1 LAPVPTCPLTA
12 RMSQR
17 PLGFGIWG
25 TGMIAEFHAKA
36 LAEIAGVKLV
46 AAYNRSPAKG
56 RDFAAKHGITFA
68 ETPEALLAD
77 PAVDIVCLCTPSGD
91 HLAPALACAKA
102 GKHVVVEKPLEV
114 TLARCDELTAAC
126 AKAGV
131 TVAGILPRRFGAGA
145 VALKA
150 ALDAGRFGKLT
161 MAGALI
167 PWWRTQAYYDS
178 AAWRGTFAL
187 DGGGA
192 VMNQGIHTVDLLLWF
207 LGAPKKVS
215 ATAGLVAHAGIEVE
229 DIATGW
235 IEFANGCRAT
245 LASSTACWSATGFP
259 AEIRIHGTTGAAVL
273 RDDKLTAFEFEKALP
288 ADASVVASATE
299 GGGAGANDPKAIGHA
314 WHRANLEEAVA
325 AIRAGKQPAVNGAEG
340 RKAVELILAL
350 YQSAQAGGAPVEL
363 PLARDPDLKALGAK
377 R

>member
-1 LAPVPTCPLTA
+1 
-12 RMSQR
+12 MSQR

-36 LAEIAGVKLV
+36 LAEIAGAKLV

-56 RDFAAKHGITFA
+56 LDFAAKHGITFA
-68 ETPEALLAD
+68 ETPEALLAN
-77 PAVDIVCLCTPSGD
+77 PGVDIVCLCTPSGD
-91 HLAPALACAKA
+91 HLAPAIACAKA

-114 TLARCDELTAAC
+114 TLARCDELTASC

-145 VALKA
+145 VALKS
-150 ALDAGRFGKLT
+150 ALDAGRFGRLT

-207 LGAPKKVS
+207 LGEPKRVS

-273 RDDKLTAFEFEKALP
+273 RDDKLTAFEFEKSLP
-288 ADASVVASATE
+288 TDASVVASATE

-314 WHRANLEEAVA
+314 WHRANLEEAIA
-325 AIRAGKQPAVNGAEG
+325 AIRVGKQPAVNGAEG

-350 YQSAQAGGAPVEL
+350 YQSAQAGGSPVDL
-363 PLARDPDLKALGAK
+363 PLMCDPVLRKLGEK
-377 R
+377 K

>member
-1 LAPVPTCPLTA
+1 
-12 RMSQR
+12 MSQR

-56 RDFAAKHGITFA
+56 RDFATKHGIAFA
-68 ETPEALLAD
+68 ETPEALLAH
-77 PAVDIVCLCTPSGD
+77 PGVDIVCLCTPSGD

-126 AKAGV
+126 AQAGV

-150 ALDAGRFGKLT
+150 ALDAGRFGRLT

-192 VMNQGIHTVDLLLWF
+192 VMNQGIHTIDLLLWF
-207 LGAPKKVS
+207 LGAPKRVS
-215 ATAGLVAHAGIEVE
+215 ATAGLVAHDGIEVE
-229 DIATGW
+229 DIAAGW

-273 RDDKLTAFEFEKALP
+273 RDDKLTAFEFEKSLP
-288 ADASVVASATE
+288 ADASAVASATE

-325 AIRAGKQPAVNGAEG
+325 AIRAGRQPAVNGAEG

-350 YQSAQAGGAPVEL
+350 YQSAQAGGEPICL
-363 PLARDPDLKALGAK
+363 PLKQDPVLRPLGVK
-377 R
+377 N

>member
-1 LAPVPTCPLTA
+1 
-12 RMSQR
+12 MSQR

-36 LAEIAGVKLV
+36 LAEIDGAKLV
-46 AAYNRSPAKG
+46 AAFNRSPAKG
-56 RDFAAKHGITFA
+56 REFAARYGIVFA
-68 ETPEALLAD
+68 DSPEALIAN
-77 PAVDIVCLCTPSGD
+77 PEVDVVCLCTPSGD
-91 HLAPALACAKA
+91 HLAPALACALA

-114 TLARCDELTAAC
+114 TLARCDELTSAC

-131 TVAGILPRRFGAGA
+131 MVAGILPRRFGAGA
-145 VALKA
+145 VALKS

-192 VMNQGIHTVDLLLWF
+192 VMNQGIHTVDLLLWL
-207 LGAPKKVS
+207 LGAPKRVS
-215 ATAGLVAHAGIEVE
+215 ASAGLVAHAGIEVE
-229 DIATGW
+229 DVATGW

-259 AEIRIHGTTGAAVL
+259 AEIRIHGTLGSAVL
-273 RDDKLTAFEFEKALP
+273 RDDKLTAFEFEKPLP
-288 ADASVVASATE
+288 ADAMVLAPAAE

-314 WHRANLEEAVA
+314 WHRANLEEAVS
-325 AIRAGKQPAVNGAEG
+325 AIRAGRQPAVNGAEG

-350 YQSAQAGGAPVEL
+350 YQSAQSGGTPVDM
-363 PLARDPDLKALGAK
+363 PLGRDPALRKLGSK
-377 R
+377 K

>member
-1 LAPVPTCPLTA
+1 
-12 RMSQR
+12 
-17 PLGFGIWG
+17 
-25 TGMIAEFHAKA
+25 MIAEFHAKA
-36 LAEIAGVKLV
+36 LADIAGVKLV

-56 RDFAAKHGITFA
+56 RDFATKHGITFA
-68 ETPEALLAD
+68 ETPEALLANPD
-77 PAVDIVCLCTPSGD
+77 VDIVCLCTPSGD

-131 TVAGILPRRFGAGA
+131 TVAGILPRRFGSGA

-150 ALDAGRFGKLT
+150 ALEAGRFGKLT
-161 MAGALI
+161 LAGALI

-192 VMNQGIHTVDLLLWF
+192 VMNQGIHTIDLLLWF
-207 LGAPKKVS
+207 LGAPKRVS
-215 ATAGLVAHAGIEVE
+215 ATAGLV
-229 DIATGW
+229 
-235 IEFANGCRAT
+235 ANGCRAT

-273 RDDKLTAFEFEKALP
+273 RDDKLTAFEFEKPLP
-288 ADASVVASATE
+288 SDAAVLTPATE

-314 WHRANLEEAVA
+314 WHRSNLEEAIA
-325 AIRAGKQPAVNGAEG
+325 AISAGKQPAVNGAEG

-350 YQSAQAGGAPVEL
+350 YQSAQNGGTPVDL
-363 PLARDPDLKALGAK
+363 PLKQDPMLKKLGGK

>member
-1 LAPVPTCPLTA
+1 
-12 RMSQR
+12 
-17 PLGFGIWG
+17 
-25 TGMIAEFHAKA
+25 MIAEFHAKA

-56 RDFAAKHGITFA
+56 RDFAAKHGLVFA
-68 ETPEALLAD
+68 ETPEALLAN

-91 HLAPALACAKA
+91 HLAPALACAQA

-114 TLARCDELTAAC
+114 TLARCDALTVAC
-126 AKAGV
+126 DQAGV
-131 TVAGILPRRFGAGA
+131 TVAGILPRRFGQ
-145 VALKA
+145 
-150 ALDAGRFGKLT
+150 LT
-161 MAGALI
+161 LAGALI
-167 PWWRTQAYYDS
+167 PWWRSQAYYDS

-207 LGAPKKVS
+207 LGPPKRVS
-215 ATAGLVAHAGIEVE
+215 ATAGLVAHKGIEVE
-229 DIATGW
+229 DIAAGW

-259 AEIRIHGTTGAAVL
+259 AEIRIHGTTGAAIL
-273 RDDKLTAFEFEKALP
+273 RDDKLTAFEFEKPLP
-288 ADASVVASATE
+288 SDDAVLAPATE

-314 WHRANLEEAVA
+314 WHRANLEEAIA

-350 YQSAQAGGAPVEL
+350 YQSAQNGGSPVD
-363 PLARDPDLKALGAK
+363 LALSGDPGLKKLGKKGA
-377 R
+377 

>member
-1 LAPVPTCPLTA
+1 
-12 RMSQR
+12 
-17 PLGFGIWG
+17 
-25 TGMIAEFHAKA
+25 MIAEFHAKA
-36 LAEIAGVKLV
+36 LAEIAGAKLV

-56 RDFAAKHGITFA
+56 RDFAAKHGIAFA
-68 ETPEALLAD
+68 ETPEALLANPD
-77 PAVDIVCLCTPSGD
+77 VDIVCLCTPSGD

-114 TLARCDELTAAC
+114 TLARCDELNAAC

-150 ALDAGRFGKLT
+150 ALDAGRFGQLT

-178 AAWRGTFAL
+178 ASWRGTFAL

-192 VMNQGIHTVDLLLWF
+192 LMNQGIHTVDLLLWF
-207 LGAPKKVS
+207 LGAPKRVS
-215 ATAGLVAHAGIEVE
+215 ATAGLVAHGGIEVE
-229 DIATGW
+229 DIAAGW
-235 IEFANGCRAT
+235 IEFANDCRAT

-259 AEIRIHGTTGAAVL
+259 AEIRIHGTTGSAVR
-273 RDDKLTAFEFEKALP
+273 RDDKLTAFEFAAPL
-288 ADASVVASATE
+288 ASDAQHLAPTTE
-299 GGGAGANDPKAIGHA
+299 GAGAGANDPKAIGHA
-314 WHRANLEEAVA
+314 WHRMNLEDAIA
-325 AIRAGKQPAVNGAEG
+325 AIRSGGRPAVDGAEG

-350 YQSAQAGGAPVEL
+350 YASAQNGGAPVEL
-363 PLARDPDLKALGAK
+363 PLRSDPALRPLGVKKPA
-377 R
+377 

>member
-1 LAPVPTCPLTA
+1 
-12 RMSQR
+12 MSQR

-36 LAEIAGVKLV
+36 LVEIPGVRLV
-46 AAYNRSPAKG
+46 AATNRSPAKG
-56 RDFAAKHGITFA
+56 RAFAEKHGIAYA
-68 ETPEALLAD
+68 ETAEVLLANPD
-77 PAVDIVCLCTPSGD
+77 VDVVCLCTPSGD

-102 GKHVVVEKPLEV
+102 GKHVIVEKPLEV
-114 TLARCDELTAAC
+114 TLARCDELNAAC

-131 TVAGILPRRFGAGA
+131 TVAGILPRRFGSGA

-150 ALDAGRFGKLT
+150 ALEAGRFGKLT
-161 MAGALI
+161 LAGALI
-167 PWWRTQAYYDS
+167 PWWRTHAYYDS
-178 AAWRGTFAL
+178 AAWRGTYAL

-192 VMNQGIHTVDLLLWF
+192 LMNQGIHTIDLLLWF
-207 LGAPKKVS
+207 LGEPKRVS

-245 LASSTACWSATGFP
+245 IASSTACWSGTGFP

-273 RDDKLTAFEFEKALP
+273 RDDKLTAFEFEKPLP
-288 ADASVVASATE
+288 ADASMLAPATE

-314 WHRANLEEAVA
+314 WHRANLEDAIT
-325 AIRAGKQPAVNGAEG
+325 AIRAGKRPAVDGNEG

-350 YQSAQAGGAPVEL
+350 YQSAQAGGTPVEL
-363 PLARDPDLKALGAK
+363 PLAKDPVLRPLGVK

>member
-1 LAPVPTCPLTA
+1 
-12 RMSQR
+12 MSQR

-36 LAEIAGVKLV
+36 LAEIAGAKLV

-56 RDFAAKHGITFA
+56 RDFAAKHGIAFA
-68 ETPEALLAD
+68 ETPEALLANPD
-77 PAVDIVCLCTPSGD
+77 VDIVCLCTPSGD

-102 GKHVVVEKPLEV
+102 GKHVVVEKPL
-114 TLARCDELTAAC
+114 D
-126 AKAGV
+126 
-131 TVAGILPRRFGAGA
+131 A

-150 ALDAGRFGKLT
+150 ALTAGRFGKLT
-161 MAGALI
+161 LAGALI

-192 VMNQGIHTVDLLLWF
+192 VMNQGIHTVDLLLWL
-207 LGAPKKVS
+207 LGAPKRVS
-215 ATAGLVAHAGIEVE
+215 ATAGLVAHDGIEVE
-229 DIATGW
+229 DIAAGW

-245 LASSTACWSATGFP
+245 LASSTACWSGTGFP

-273 RDDKLTAFEFEKALP
+273 RDDKLAAFEFGKPLP
-288 ADASVVASATE
+288 SDAAVLAPATE

-314 WHRANLEEAVA
+314 WHRANLEEAVT
-325 AIRAGKQPAVNGAEG
+325 AIRAGKRPAVDGAEG

-350 YQSAQAGGAPVEL
+350 YQSAQAGGTPISL
-363 PLARDPDLKALGAK
+363 PLVQDPVLRPLGTK